1 MRLEDYQNYYS
12 ILLPIYYKI
21 KIPLTRGEGWE
32 ALKEL
37 ADDFHYNP
45 LVWFISKAVKSNN
58 ELESKK
64 EQKSKKELT
73 FDLIIVFGPPGSGK
87 TSYVIQSMLYVF
99 EDVNEVRKRIVFDT
113 NDFKQLLEN
122 VENGQR
128 YDVVLFDD
136 PSAIGLTSMWYMR
149 RGEEKLKN
157 LELFDAFVFV
167 KDFISLAIF
176 TVPRLVSLPK
186 YFRDIATWFVQVKKE
201 GKVIFMRKDAG
212 RSKSGTV
219 KEVDVPEMFFYI
231 KNPRIPDEIWNE
243 MMEKRR
249 NTIRKKF
256 RKYRELDKDDADV

>member
-1 MRLEDYQNYYS
+1 MRLEDYQSYYN
-12 ILLPIYYKI
+12 ILLPIYHKI
-21 KIPLTRGEGWE
+21 MVPLTRGEGWK

-45 LVWFISKAVKSNN
+45 LVWFISNAVKP
-58 ELESKK
+58 KDV
-64 EQKSKKELT
+64 LT

-136 PSAIGLTSMWYMR
+136 PAAIGLTSMWYMR

-176 TVPRLVSLPK
+176 TAPRLVALPK
-186 YFRDIATWFVQVKKE
+186 SFRDIATWLVQVKKE

-212 RSKSGTV
+212 QSKSGTV
-219 KEVDVPEMFFYI
+219 KEVDVPELFFYI
-231 KNPRIPDEIWNE
+231 KNPRIPNEIWNE

-249 NTIRKKF
+249 KTIRKKLH
-256 RKYRELDKDDADV
+256 KYRELDEDDADV

>member
-1 MRLEDYQNYYS
+1 MRLEDYQSYYS
-12 ILLPIYYKI
+12 ILLPIYHKI
-21 KIPLTRGEGWE
+21 MVPQTRGEGWR

-37 ADDFHYNP
+37 ADDFRYNP
-45 LVWFISKAVKSNN
+45 LVWLISNAIKPKD
-58 ELESKK
+58 
-64 EQKSKKELT
+64 ELT

-136 PSAIGLTSMWYMR
+136 PAAIGLTSMWYMR

-176 TVPRLVSLPK
+176 TAPRLVSLPK
-186 YFRDIATWFVQVKKE
+186 SFRDIATWLVQVKKE
-201 GKVIFMRKDAG
+201 GKVIFMRKDVG
-212 RSKSGTV
+212 QSKSGTV

-231 KNPRIPDEIWNE
+231 KNPRIPNEIWNE

-249 NTIRKKF
+249 KTIRKKL
-256 RKYRELDKDDADV
+256 RKYRELDEDDADV